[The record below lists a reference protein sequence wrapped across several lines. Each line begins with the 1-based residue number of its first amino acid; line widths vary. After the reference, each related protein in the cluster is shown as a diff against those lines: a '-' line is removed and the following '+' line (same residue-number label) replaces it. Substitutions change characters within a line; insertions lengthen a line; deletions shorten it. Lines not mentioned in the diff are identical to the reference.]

1 MGYLNR
7 KSEKEPDRVIKV
19 QVNDL
24 MVASKK
30 TLLSKLL
37 TTTTTMQTTAKSF
50 SVWMK

>member
-7 KSEKEPDRVIKV
+7 KSEKETDRVIKV

-30 TLLSKLL
+30 SLLSKLL
-37 TTTTTMQTTAKSF
+37 TTTTMQTTAKRF